1 MRKAKTDKLSSDKK
15 RMSIYCKVLSI
26 LPLYISWMQWMQ
38 FVTDL
43 LFHNPKPSKFLNQ
56 LLLALHFSL
65 VAIHFSKTTKKQ
77 QQKTRRSFSVSNFL
91 NSCFLCEASDV
102 NCKLLTVLQ
111 NHWTNTLIYGHYN
124 CETVNF
130 WQNSAKEICSRL

>member
-38 FVTDL
+38 FVIDL

-65 VAIHFSKTTKKQ
+65 VAIHFSKNNKKTTTK
-77 QQKTRRSFSVSNFL
+77 
-91 NSCFLCEASDV
+91 
-102 NCKLLTVLQ
+102 
-111 NHWTNTLIYGHYN
+111 
-124 CETVNF
+124 
-130 WQNSAKEICSRL
+130 NSAVI